1 MHISEG
7 VLSGPVLLTGGVL
20 TVAGTAIGLKKLDFE
35 RIARAGILSS
45 AFFVASLIHVP
56 VGPSSVHLILNGI
69 VGLILGWGAFPA
81 ILVALFLQGML
92 FQFGGLTTLGVNTLI
107 MALPAVVCYYSF
119 GPLVQRDNRIAMPAG
134 CTNCLRMLRGILIVL
149 GFLVGMAAVWVLRGS
164 MIRPC
169 REFEKAERCPYQ
181 KHARCRG
188 HSCIFRPTGCNCTGN
203 RRNNRIFKKFQ

>member
-20 TVAGTAIGLKKLDFE
+20 TVAGTAIGLKKLDYE

-69 VGLILGWGAFPA
+69 VGLILGWGAFPV

-92 FQFGGLTTLGVNTLI
+92 FQFGGLTSLGVNTLI
-107 MALPAVVCYYSF
+107 MALPAVCCYYCF
-119 GPLVQRDNRIAMPAG
+119 GPFMQRRQGIALAAAFACGFMGIFLGAVVAGLALMFTEENFLEITILMVSANIPVMVIEGLMTAFCVAFFRKVQPDLLPHYEPAE
-134 CTNCLRMLRGILIVL
+134 
-149 GFLVGMAAVWVLRGS
+149 AQAS
-164 MIRPC
+164 
-169 REFEKAERCPYQ
+169 
-181 KHARCRG
+181 
-188 HSCIFRPTGCNCTGN
+188 CTG
-203 RRNNRIFKKFQ
+203 R

>member
-119 GPLVQRDNRIAMPAG
+119 GPLVQRDNRVALPAAG
-134 CTNCLRMLRGILIVL
+134 SAWAHWTGRPAPARPQRAGDRRRPVQRSQLHRGPGPVVD
-149 GFLVGMAAVWVLRGS
+149 GRAPSRGV
-164 MIRPC
+164 R
-169 REFEKAERCPYQ
+169 
-181 KHARCRG
+181 RG
-188 HSCIFRPTGCNCTGN
+188 A
-203 RRNNRIFKKFQ
+203 

>member
-7 VLSGPVLLTGGVL
+7 VLSGPVLLAGGVL
-20 TVAGTAIGLKKLDFE
+20 TVAGTAIGLKKLDYE

-56 VGPSSVHLILNGI
+56 IGPSSVHLILNGI

-107 MALPAVVCYYSF
+107 MALPAVACYYCF
-119 GPLVQRDNRIAMPAG
+119 GPFVQRENRVALLAAFACGFMGIFLGAIVAG
-134 CTNCLRMLRGILIVL
+134 AALMFSEENFLEITILMVSANIPVMLIEGLMTAFCVAFFRKVQPDLL
-149 GFLVGMAAVWVLRGS
+149 PHYNAAETPS
-164 MIRPC
+164 
-169 REFEKAERCPYQ
+169 
-181 KHARCRG
+181 
-188 HSCIFRPTGCNCTGN
+188 SCNGR
-203 RRNNRIFKKFQ
+203 

>member
-7 VLSGPVLLTGGVL
+7 VLSGPVLLAGGVL

-107 MALPAVVCYYSF
+107 MALPAVACYYSF
-119 GPLVQRDNRIAMPAG
+119 GPLVQRDSRVALPAAFACG
-134 CTNCLRMLRGILIVL
+134 FMGIFLGAIVAGAALMFTEENFLEVTLLMVSAHLPVMIIEGLMTAFCVAFFRKVQPDMLPH
-149 GFLVGMAAVWVLRGS
+149 F
-164 MIRPC
+164 
-169 REFEKAERCPYQ
+169 KASETDF
-181 KHARCRG
+181 
-188 HSCIFRPTGCNCTGN
+188 SCNGRS
-203 RRNNRIFKKFQ
+203 